1 MCKIKVYKTV
11 SRIGSAFSAELVTEI
26 NVEESL
32 DLQEIAEQFGGDLA
46 IVDDADY
53 SSLEEQYD

>member
-11 SRIGSAFSAELVTEI
+11 SRIGSVFSADLVTEI

-46 IVDDADY
+46 IVDDINE
-53 SSLEEQYD
+53 EEQYD

>member
-26 NVEESL
+26 DIEDSL
-32 DLQEIAEQFGGDLA
+32 DLQEVADQFDGDFA
-46 IVDDADY
+46 IVDDTN
-53 SSLEEQYD
+53 EEYANEES